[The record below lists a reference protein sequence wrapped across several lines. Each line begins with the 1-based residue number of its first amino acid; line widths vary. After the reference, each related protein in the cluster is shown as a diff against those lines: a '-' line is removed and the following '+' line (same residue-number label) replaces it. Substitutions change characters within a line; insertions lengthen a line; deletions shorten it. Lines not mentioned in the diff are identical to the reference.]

1 MCVLN
6 YSIINWPSGFWS
18 HKHRSMFVVHYNG
31 NLETE
36 MRRRRRR
43 QHPEI
48 QCCFNAVCA
57 SPCVT
62 AFPRILYFHFRS
74 LFSRV
79 LPLSVQFTFSA
90 CCLSLTHGSEVW
102 CMARCIIITN
112 SLSKKSG
119 LFGNCPCP
127 SIPCGKR
134 VSAEVGWYRGG
145 PPGPVFTVLYRLQT
159 QTYNCKHL
167 ACAF

>member
-1 MCVLN
+1 M
-6 YSIINWPSGFWS
+6 
-18 HKHRSMFVVHYNG
+18 
-31 NLETE
+31 
-36 MRRRRRR
+36 RRR

-48 QCCFNAVCA
+48 QCCFNAVFA

-62 AFPRILYFHFRS
+62 AFLRILYFHFRS

-112 SLSKKSG
+112 SLSKKVAFLVIARVLVHVGKGLVQRSVGTEVDLPDLFSLFCTDCKRKRIIANIWHARFSCGDNNFNVHFSG
-119 LFGNCPCP
+119 VKMKTKIFDMKWLTIL
-127 SIPCGKR
+127 S
-134 VSAEVGWYRGG
+134 
-145 PPGPVFTVLYRLQT
+145 
-159 QTYNCKHL
+159 
-167 ACAF
+167 